1 VLHINLLLVDYRNF
15 PSVILHLSILD
26 LKEYRFCDS
35 VLIYI
40 GLEYIS
46 FCDSGRRASVY
57 AILLGLV
64 FTYKRFYLA

>member
-1 VLHINLLLVDYRNF
+1 MLHINLLLVDYRNF
-15 PSVILHLSILD
+15 PSVILYLSILD